1 MRPAWALVLPGCAAS
16 HLLPPEQACEEVGT
30 AIGARLA
37 ECTGDDA
44 RGEAAIEAFAAEYRC
59 LLPVDGLDPREAYA
73 CALATRNLACELA
86 DVYGDDLDAWL
97 TASPTCDLVVA
108 PVGAP

>member
-1 MRPAWALVLPGCAAS
+1 VRPAWAVVLPGCAAS